1 MDYGVLNSS
10 LGRKVEG
17 KFWGTRLE
25 HIIGVAAALAVAAVL
40 ASQLQPASA
49 GSFSSPAP
57 SSPAARASLST
68 ARTCDPDDP
77 GCCRAGCR

>member
-25 HIIGVAAALAVAAVL
+25 HIIGVAAALAVSLNLLVIN
-40 ASQLQPASA
+40 ASA
-49 GSFSSPAP
+49 G
-57 SSPAARASLST
+57 
-68 ARTCDPDDP
+68 
-77 GCCRAGCR
+77 